1 MSAVKYD
8 VGDRVLVKSL
18 EWYNENKNADGTV
31 EVPRSFVMGMRGYC
45 GRVVTIERK
54 GWRSYYIR
62 EDSGSYAWSD
72 EMFEGLADASYVCE
86 LFAKTGDLTLLPS
99 SVERCAATLGVKPEI
114 RANDGYMGVVITTL
128 QELYICRDAYWKMAN
143 NWEPDYNDIKTKK
156 HCIVTRRGRLSVA
169 TTTEM
174 NRAFAFPTPEM
185 AGMFMKNFGSKLNL
199 CREML

>member
-1 MSAVKYD
+1 MSAVKYK
-8 VGDRVLVKSL
+8 VGDKVVVKSL
-18 EWYNENKNADGTV
+18 DWYNANKDAQGRVN
-31 EVPRSFVMGMRGYC
+31 VPCCFIREMSKYC
-45 GRVVTIERK
+45 GKVVTI
-54 GWRSYYIR
+54 RSTNMYSYCI
-62 EDSGSYAWSD
+62 EDCYGYSWSD
-72 EMFEGLADASYVCE
+72 EMFEDLGDASCICD

-99 SVERCAATLGVKPEI
+99 SVERCAAILGVKPEI

-143 NWEPDYNDIKTKK
+143 NWEPDYTDIKTKK

-185 AGMFMKNFGSKLNL
+185 AGMFVKNFGSKLNL

>member
-8 VGDRVLVKSL
+8 IGDRVVVKSL
-18 EWYNENKNADGTV
+18 EWYNENKNEDGAV
-31 EVPRSFVMGMRGYC
+31 DVPKTFVRGMSSYC

-54 GWRSYYIR
+54 GWGSYYIK
-62 EDSGSYAWSD
+62 EDSGSYIWSD
-72 EMFEGLADASYVCE
+72 EMFEGLGDASCICE
-86 LFAKTGDLTLLPS
+86 LFVKTGDMTLLPS
-99 SVERCAATLGVKPEI
+99 SVEKCATILGVESEI
-114 RANDGYMGVVITTL
+114 RANDRYMGVMIATL

-143 NWEPDYNDIKTKK
+143 WKPDYTDIKTKK
-156 HCIVTRRGRLSVA
+156 HCIVTRRSRLSVA

-185 AGMFMKNFGSKLNL
+185 AGMFVKNFGSKLNL

>member
-1 MSAVKYD
+1 MSAVKYNI
-8 VGDRVLVKSL
+8 GDKVVVKSF
-18 EWYNENKNADGTV
+18 EWYNENKNADETV
-31 EVPRSFVMGMRGYC
+31 DVPKSFVQGMSSYC

-54 GWRSYYIR
+54 GWDCYYII
-62 EDSGSYAWSD
+62 EDNGSYVWSD
-72 EMFEGLADASYVCE
+72 EMFECLGDSSYVCE

-99 SVERCAATLGVKPEI
+99 SVERCAAILGVKPEI
-114 RANDGYMGVVITTL
+114 RTNDGYMGVVITTL

-156 HCIVTRRGRLSVA
+156 HCIATRRGRLSVA

>member
-1 MSAVKYD
+1 MSAVKYNI
-8 VGDRVLVKSL
+8 GDRVVVKSL
-18 EWYNENKNADGTV
+18 EWYNENKNADGAV
-31 EVPRSFVMGMRGYC
+31 DVPKTFVKGMSSYC
-45 GRVVTIERK
+45 DRVVTIAGK
-54 GWRSYYIR
+54 GWNSYYIT

-86 LFAKTGDLTLLPS
+86 LFAKTGDLALLPS
-99 SVERCAATLGVKPEI
+99 SVERCAAILGVEYEI

-143 NWEPDYNDIKTKK
+143 NWKPDYNDIKTKK

>member
-1 MSAVKYD
+1 MSAVKYN

-18 EWYNENKNADGTV
+18 EWYNENKKADGAV
-31 EVPRSFVMGMRGYC
+31 NVPQSFVMGMCGYC
-45 GRVVTIERK
+45 GRVVTIVHK
-54 GWRSYYIR
+54 GWDYYYIR
-62 EDSGSYAWSD
+62 EDSSNYAWSD
-72 EMFEGLADASYVCE
+72 EMFEDLADASCICE

-99 SVERCAATLGVKPEI
+99 SVERCAAILGVKSEI

-143 NWEPDYNDIKTKK
+143 NWAPDYTDIKTKK

-169 TTTEM
+169 TTTET

-185 AGMFMKNFGSKLNL
+185 AEMFMKNFASKLNL